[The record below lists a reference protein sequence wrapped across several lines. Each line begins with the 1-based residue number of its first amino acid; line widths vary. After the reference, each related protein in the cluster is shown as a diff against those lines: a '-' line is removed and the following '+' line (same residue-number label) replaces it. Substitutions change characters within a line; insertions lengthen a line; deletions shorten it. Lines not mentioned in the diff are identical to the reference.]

1 MASTIRF
8 DESCVDFIWNLFQRF
23 NSRDYSNITRF
34 FFFYL
39 SVLSFQSR
47 CIKIVFRVFTGDCF
61 LQSSTS
67 SSTSKHHIKTR
78 VAAEALAADN
88 NLFFPFY
95 HYTISPFSLTAALSF
110 IFPFFSLLLF
120 SFFFSGFSSL
130 HWSPFPFVHLVAFF
144 LHLSINYFVNLSVIV
159 SIFISHFF
167 VLSLCFFYF
176 LH

>member
-1 MASTIRF
+1 MVKKRNKWHLPLDLMNRALILFETF
-8 DESCVDFIWNLFQRF
+8 FQRF

-47 CIKIVFRVFTGDCF
+47 CIKIVFRVFTWDC
-61 LQSSTS
+61 LLLSSIS

-120 SFFFSGFSSL
+120 SYLLFWIFFVTLESVPVCSFGSFFSS
-130 HWSPFPFVHLVAFF
+130 
-144 LHLSINYFVNLSVIV
+144 FVN
-159 SIFISHFF
+159 
-167 VLSLCFFYF
+167 
-176 LH
+176 